1 VDYAGGGSARAWTGT
16 LSRALML
23 SFDTAIPGHGRVSSY
38 AELMAYRDESQRLQD
53 TIREMNHAGR
63 TPAEIEAVLRSEFGF
78 EDFHIDMALAGIL
91 AELR

>member
-1 VDYAGGGSARAWTGT
+1 
-16 LSRALML
+16 
-23 SFDTAIPGHGRVSSY
+23 
-38 AELMAYRDESQRLQD
+38 MAYRDESQRLQD